1 MKITLR
7 GFSAVMAGCVLLAGC
22 GTGSSV
28 VVEPRIVPQYPKAAP
43 SVQGRVRVAVYPAAD
58 VGYAK
63 TRALRSCAYATLVER
78 LKAGGYDVVPAERSK
93 AGGGNVCVVELV
105 DCRHDMPEWARGG
118 SVSVVTVVAVRVRR
132 PGRMRDG
139 ALDCGN
145 VRSFQGV
152 YRMKLGARPIDFS
165 LSEEEGAAGISGAV
179 ENLMR
184 AEQFCRAVQEC
195 GGERE

>member
-1 MKITLR
+1 
-7 GFSAVMAGCVLLAGC
+7 MAGCVLLAGC

-118 SVSVVTVVAVRVRR
+118 SVSLVTVVAVRVRR
-132 PGRMRDG
+132 
-139 ALDCGN
+139 
-145 VRSFQGV
+145 
-152 YRMKLGARPIDFS
+152 MKLGTRPIDFS
-165 LSEEEGAAGISGAV
+165 LSEKECAAGISGAV
-179 ENLMR
+179 GNLMR